1 MQNLK
6 AFFKNHFNTPQ
17 ISDDN
22 LKKFTEDHL
31 QRLVSN
37 NTGGQFDAL
46 ITDTTTAY
54 TTYYGAISDE
64 GARFA
69 LQQALTKAMN
79 NAVEAF
85 KKAVSQ
91 KEGIIRGT
99 FGKDAPAYQ
108 EFFPFGVTEYTHAN
122 LADIERLMDQFLTAA
137 NAHVAEVGIPFVTEF
152 QNYKSAYMSAREAQL
167 LKKAEVTDLKSAS
180 TVKRD
185 VVEVQLMK
193 NLLTVA
199 GMYIGKEE
207 MCNDFF
213 DQSIIRSGSSDNG
226 EEEEPTPP
234 TP

>member
-1 MQNLK
+1 MLNFK
-6 AFFKNHFNTPQ
+6 SFFKNHLNTPQ
-17 ISDDN
+17 ISDDK

-37 NTGGQFDAL
+37 NSGSEFDTL
-46 ITDTTTAY
+46 IADTTTAY

-64 GARFA
+64 GARYA

-79 NAVEAF
+79 NTVEAF
-85 KKAVSQ
+85 KNAVSQ

-137 NAHVAEVGIPFVTEF
+137 NAHSAEVGIPFITEF
-152 QNYKSAYMSAREAQL
+152 QNYKSAYVSAREAQL

-180 TVKRD
+180 SVKRD
-185 VVEVQLMK
+185 VVEIQLMK
-193 NLLTVA
+193 NLLTIALKYV
-199 GMYIGKEE
+199 GNEE

-213 DQSIIRSGSSDNG
+213 DQSIIRRKQNEDV
-226 EEEEPTPP
+226 EEEVTEQTEA
-234 TP
+234 